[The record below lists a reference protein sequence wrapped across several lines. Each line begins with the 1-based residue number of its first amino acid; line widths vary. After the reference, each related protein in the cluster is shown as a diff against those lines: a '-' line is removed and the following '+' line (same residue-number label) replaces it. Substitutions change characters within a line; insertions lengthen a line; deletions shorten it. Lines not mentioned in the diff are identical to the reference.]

1 MPSSSKLCWVDVH
14 GVPLICWSKAFFK
27 RLGDLVGET
36 LWIDEETEQRKR
48 LDVGK
53 ILISAPS
60 GESLTREV
68 EVLVGG
74 RSFPV
79 KLVEQTTQLSI
90 GWLSN
95 HLKVKP
101 HGSNL
106 NNSVNKDDFG
116 LFSREACPVVGSG
129 SDRCREGLG
138 KVASDSFRGEKNFRK
153 DVREQVSK
161 NNIRLNGEAIGG
173 SGVGKE
179 KGKSVWIPS
188 RKFRAYGRNGSIRFK
203 SQSGLDGRNR
213 RDRMDSSSSSS
224 DPAVGPKSYFKKH
237 TGECSIGPTRW
248 WKESG
253 PSLGLCGDGLHGA
266 SGEDAGVQKY
276 SKGLGQ
282 SVEARKASTV
292 SNQFYDSLSDD
303 NGEEME
309 SEDTQSTLGGKDD
322 LSIQVV
328 PETQFSSDRGIELMV
343 DLREKGDCGEEQIS
357 GREKITMEEMTG
369 QGKEDNQR
377 KEGVESNSGRR
388 CSGNVMLMP
397 MKKPRGKKNPSSVKI
412 HPMVTRG
419 LKGLCFEKSFKDQR
433 LLPESRFVEVAE
445 LKYVFWL
452 DVKGQ
457 LETKI
462 LSSKTNYVAY
472 LVFKFANSRRGFES
486 RPIELSVYPEG
497 SESETRRNK
506 KVVLDPPR
514 NSLPRPYQRRG
525 DGWMEIEMGGQIEIK
540 KEGEEEKNKALDKV
554 LFEQF
559 KHTNA
564 EKRDAPDELETP
576 IEDSVKESR
585 KRRNPFAGSDNRLP
599 TQRPFIILG
608 DDSKYKRKGRKKGR
622 KESLISNKKPRP
634 HYNHYAN
641 GSGWWD
647 SGMEGIDDEEV
658 GFGEAWEGVGC
669 TTFGGIEWH

>member
-116 LFSREACPVVGSG
+116 MFSREACPVVGSG

-179 KGKSVWIPS
+179 KGKGVWIPS
-188 RKFRAYGRNGSIRFK
+188 KKFRAYGRNGSIRFK
-203 SQSGLDGRNR
+203 SQSGLDGRIR

-224 DPAVGPKSYFKKH
+224 DPAVGPKVYFKKH

-253 PSLGLCGDGLHGA
+253 PSLGLCRDGLHGA

-357 GREKITMEEMTG
+357 EREKITMEEMTG

-377 KEGVESNSGRR
+377 KEGDKSNSGRR

-419 LKGLCFEKSFKDQR
+419 LKGLCFEKSFKGKNRRVLWNLEDEITKVIER
-433 LLPESRFVEVAE
+433 REARGRCREEAGPAVVGANLENAGEVNIIEGRGTSWNTEEEVAKVIE
-445 LKYVFWL
+445 VGADLGFDYNGNEDEIV
-452 DVKGQ
+452 
-457 LETKI
+457 EY
-462 LSSKTNYVAY
+462 LS
-472 LVFKFANSRRGFES
+472 LRE
-486 RPIELSVYPEG
+486 
-497 SESETRRNK
+497 
-506 KVVLDPPR
+506 
-514 NSLPRPYQRRG
+514 
-525 DGWMEIEMGGQIEIK
+525 
-540 KEGEEEKNKALDKV
+540 KEDDDREEE
-554 LFEQF
+554 
-559 KHTNA
+559 
-564 EKRDAPDELETP
+564 
-576 IEDSVKESR
+576 
-585 KRRNPFAGSDNRLP
+585 
-599 TQRPFIILG
+599 
-608 DDSKYKRKGRKKGR
+608 
-622 KESLISNKKPRP
+622 
-634 HYNHYAN
+634 
-641 GSGWWD
+641 
-647 SGMEGIDDEEV
+647 
-658 GFGEAWEGVGC
+658 
-669 TTFGGIEWH
+669 

>member
-1 MPSSSKLCWVDVH
+1 MGKEVESRRVERTRTVQEGRSYAEVARKTTHPNPKVDERIN
-14 GVPLICWSKAFFK
+14 LTWTTD
-27 RLGDLVGET
+27 R
-36 LWIDEETEQRKR
+36 EE
-48 LDVGK
+48 
-53 ILISAPS
+53 
-60 GESLTREV
+60 EV

-116 LFSREACPVVGSG
+116 LFSREACPEVGSG

-138 KVASDSFRGEKNFRK
+138 KVASDSFRGEKNFSK

-224 DPAVGPKSYFKKH
+224 DPAVGPKGYFKKH

-248 WKESG
+248 WIESG

-292 SNQFYDSLSDD
+292 SNQVYDSLSDD

-377 KEGVESNSGRR
+377 EEGDKSNCGRR

-397 MKKPRGKKNPSSVKI
+397 MKKPRGKKNPSSVKL

-419 LKGLCFEKSFKDQR
+419 LKGLCFEKSFKG
-433 LLPESRFVEVAE
+433 A
-445 LKYVFWL
+445 W
-452 DVKGQ
+452 G
-457 LETKI
+457 
-462 LSSKTNYVAY
+462 
-472 LVFKFANSRRGFES
+472 RR
-486 RPIELSVYPEG
+486 
-497 SESETRRNK
+497 
-506 KVVLDPPR
+506 
-514 NSLPRPYQRRG
+514 
-525 DGWMEIEMGGQIEIK
+525 
-540 KEGEEEKNKALDKV
+540 
-554 LFEQF
+554 
-559 KHTNA
+559 
-564 EKRDAPDELETP
+564 
-576 IEDSVKESR
+576 
-585 KRRNPFAGSDNRLP
+585 
-599 TQRPFIILG
+599 
-608 DDSKYKRKGRKKGR
+608 
-622 KESLISNKKPRP
+622 
-634 HYNHYAN
+634 
-641 GSGWWD
+641 
-647 SGMEGIDDEEV
+647 
-658 GFGEAWEGVGC
+658 
-669 TTFGGIEWH
+669 